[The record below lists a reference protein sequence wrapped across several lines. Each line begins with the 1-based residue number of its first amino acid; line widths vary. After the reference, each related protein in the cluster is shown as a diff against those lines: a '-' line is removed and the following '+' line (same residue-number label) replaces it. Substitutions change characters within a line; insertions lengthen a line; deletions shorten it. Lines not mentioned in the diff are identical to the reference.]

1 MRKKLKKISKNE
13 KINNFMKNY
22 KIPQEYLATN
32 RKMITRAIFL
42 GIFIALIPMPMQ
54 MVAIILF
61 IPFIKFNVPL
71 ALAMCWVTNPF
82 TMPIIYYVEYT
93 TGSFVLNIPIEKV
106 EMSIEWFSNNISNI
120 FIPLYFGAFFYS
132 ILLSTT
138 SYFLVN
144 FFWRNSVKKDKNIHY
159 KNRK

>member
-1 MRKKLKKISKNE
+1 MRKRLKNISKNE
-13 KINNFMKNY
+13 KIRNFMSNY
-22 KIPQEYLATN
+22 KIPKEYLATN

-42 GIFIALIPMPMQ
+42 GLFIAFIPMPMQ
-54 MVAIILF
+54 MVAIIFF

-82 TMPIIYYVEYT
+82 TMPIIYYVEYM
-93 TGSFVLNIPIEKV
+93 TGSFILNIPIENV
-106 EMSIEWFSNNISNI
+106 EMTLEWFSNNISNI

-132 ILLSTT
+132 IVLSTG

-144 FFWRNSVKKDKNIHY
+144 FFWKLSVERDKNIHY
-159 KNRK
+159 KNRN